1 MYTLLHTKCLPTK
14 PTASGLISHFE
25 FTNHIDD
32 GRTNKKMML
41 VATQRR
47 LFAQSIVFST
57 TLRLL
62 TSAFIFECGELSSA
76 SAFHRKRSGPAYHS
90 AQQQDGQP
98 SRGYYASIDV
108 RLFPILHRQKTSF
121 RRKTRAYCSAT
132 AVRSSSGNES
142 SPLQQESSVSIPLD
156 SDDGKE
162 TWLVV
167 GDGDLSYSAWAAQDL
182 QDNVRLFASVLED
195 EETHQQV
202 YLNSV
207 SHADSI
213 QASGHSVFFHVDATQ
228 LPSRFPPAFF
238 DRIIFNFPHWRG
250 KANNRYN
257 RLLVNDFLQS
267 AAQVLKPTTG
277 EIHVALIPGQGGTNA
292 RNLVEW
298 RQSWMVAQYASDHGL
313 LLRTV
318 RDFQVEYDLS
328 SHRGV
333 DRAFAIGDAPRQ
345 YILAHPNGDPVDG
358 KMQMACRHELRIR
371 LDESAI
377 AAMASGASAG
387 RCVFT
392 REELIEGDAI
402 LQLVEAAV
410 AGTGIRASV
419 PLRDVVTYSEDE
431 DSLLVLLLV
440 YAGETQPLKRARA
453 DLIRGDLERAVTE
466 QLGLEVVKK
475 GKMVSKL
482 FPLPML
488 DWLIENRGA

>member
-1 MYTLLHTKCLPTK
+1 LKFVKSTLYLTLNVTTKLSADRPISHLQITLLDIRQWPT
-14 PTASGLISHFE
+14 T
-25 FTNHIDD
+25 
-32 GRTNKKMML
+32 KKMMRA
-41 VATQRR
+41 ATQRR

-62 TSAFIFECGELSSA
+62 SSAFIFECGEFSTASS
-76 SAFHRKRSGPAYHS
+76 FHKRRSGPAY
-90 AQQQDGQP
+90 
-98 SRGYYASIDV
+98 ASIDA
-108 RLFPILHRQKTSF
+108 RLFPIQHRQRTSV
-121 RRKTRAYCSAT
+121 RGNTRAFCST
-132 AVRSSSGNES
+132 VDES
-142 SPLQQESSVSIPLD
+142 SPLRQESSVSLQLGD
-156 SDDGKE
+156 DDGKE

-202 YLNSV
+202 YRNSV
-207 SHADSI
+207 SHTDSI
-213 QASGHSVFFHVDATQ
+213 QTNGHSVMFDVDATQ
-228 LPSRFPPAFF
+228 LPSRFPAEFF

-267 AAQVLKPTTG
+267 AAQVLNPATG
-277 EIHVALIPGQGGTNA
+277 EIHVALIPGQGGTSA

-298 RQSWMVAQYASDHGL
+298 RQSWMVAQYAADHGL

-318 RDFQVEYDLS
+318 QDFQVEYDLS

-333 DRAFAIGDAPRQ
+333 DRGFAIGDAPRQ
-345 YILAHPNGDPVDG
+345 YILAHPNGDPIDG
-358 KMQMACRHELRIR
+358 KLQMACRHELRIR

-377 AAMASGASAG
+377 AAMSSGGSAD
-387 RCVFT
+387 RLVFT
-392 REELIEGDAI
+392 REELVEGDAI

-431 DSLLVLLLV
+431 DPLLVLLLV
-440 YAGETQPLKRARA
+440 YSGETQPLKRARA
-453 DLIRGDLERAVTE
+453 DEIRASLERAVTE

-488 DWLIENRGA
+488 DWLIEDRAA

>member
-1 MYTLLHTKCLPTK
+1 MR
-14 PTASGLISHFE
+14 A
-25 FTNHIDD
+25 
-32 GRTNKKMML
+32 
-41 VATQRR
+41 ATQRR

-62 TSAFIFECGELSSA
+62 TSGFLIECGEFSSA
-76 SAFHRKRSGPAYHS
+76 SAFHKRHSGPAYFS
-90 AQQQDGQP
+90 AQQQDGQHA
-98 SRGYYASIDV
+98 RASIDA
-108 RLFPILHRQKTSF
+108 RRFPILHRQRTSV
-121 RRKTRAYCSAT
+121 RGNTRSL
-132 AVRSSSGNES
+132 SSYLNES
-142 SPLQQESSVSIPLD
+142 SPLQQESSVALKPSN

-195 EETHQQV
+195 EETHHQV
-202 YLNSV
+202 YRNSV

-213 QASGHSVFFHVDATQ
+213 QASGHSVLFDVDATQ
-228 LPSRFPPAFF
+228 LPSRFPAAFF

-257 RLLVNDFLQS
+257 RVLVNDFLQS
-267 AAQVLKPTTG
+267 AAQVLNPTTG
-277 EIHVALIPGQGGTNA
+277 EIHVALIPGQGGTSA

-298 RQSWMVAQYASDHGL
+298 RQSWMVAQYAADHGL

-318 RDFQVEYDLS
+318 RDFEVEYDLS

-333 DRAFAIGDAPRQ
+333 DRAFSIGDAPRQ

-371 LDESAI
+371 LQESAI
-377 AAMASGASAG
+377 EAMASGGSTD
-387 RCVFT
+387 RLVFT
-392 REELIEGDAI
+392 REELVEGDAI
-402 LQLVEAAV
+402 LQLAEAAV
-410 AGTGIRASV
+410 AGTGIRVSV

-440 YAGETQPLKRARA
+440 YSGETQPLKRARA
-453 DLIRGDLERAVTE
+453 DEVRASLEKAVTE

-475 GKMVSKL
+475 GKMVSRL

-488 DWLIENRGA
+488 DWLIEDRAA